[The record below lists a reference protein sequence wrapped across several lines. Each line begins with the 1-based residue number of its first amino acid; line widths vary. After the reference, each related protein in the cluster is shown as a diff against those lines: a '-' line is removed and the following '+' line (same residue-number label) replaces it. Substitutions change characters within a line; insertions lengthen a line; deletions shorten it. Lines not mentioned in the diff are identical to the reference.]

1 MPVINDTV
9 IGKLNPITKI
19 AAVFALGLSAL
30 AWPDFTLGLI
40 LVVLLLVVSFLAH
53 IQRDFAK
60 IMFGFGIPVTVMLM
74 FIQGLYSPK
83 NRTALLDFGFAQLGL
98 EGVLY
103 AAKVVVSLLVFLG
116 SFYIMNK
123 TTYVGAMVSALTS
136 VGLSAKVGYLV
147 LASLNVVPQM
157 QRRMAVI
164 QEAQSARG
172 LDASGGVIARIKAY
186 IPLLGPVVMS
196 SLTDAQERGMTLETR
211 GFGIT
216 GVKQTSYVKVSWN
229 AADKVLNWIFVLFLI
244 AVVAVSVCIRIGV
257 IPLPVSW
264 GGQVNESDSRGQGFL
279 LQVPRHQASGRQ
291 TRGLPGRGRQLL
303 HHHRREWG
311 RQIHV
316 MQCARRPDPA
326 LFRGGGGWT
335 HPN

>member
-53 IQRDFAK
+53 IQRAFAK
-60 IMFGFGIPVTVMLM
+60 IMFGIPVTVMLM

-257 IPLPVSW
+257 I
-264 GGQVNESDSRGQGFL
+264 
-279 LQVPRHQASGRQ
+279 GR
-291 TRGLPGRGRQLL
+291 
-303 HHHRREWG
+303 
-311 RQIHV
+311 
-316 MQCARRPDPA
+316 
-326 LFRGGGGWT
+326 F
-335 HPN
+335 

>member
-1 MPVINDTV
+1 
-9 IGKLNPITKI
+9 
-19 AAVFALGLSAL
+19 
-30 AWPDFTLGLI
+30 
-40 LVVLLLVVSFLAH
+40 
-53 IQRDFAK
+53 
-60 IMFGFGIPVTVMLM
+60 MFGFGIPVTVMLM

-83 NRTALLDFGFAQLGL
+83 NRTTLLDFGFAQLGL

-136 VGLSAKVGYLV
+136 VGLSAKAGYLV
-147 LASLNVVPQM
+147 L
-157 QRRMAVI
+157 
-164 QEAQSARG
+164 
-172 LDASGGVIARIKAY
+172 ARIKAY

-257 IPLPVSW
+257 IPSPVSW
-264 GGQVNESDSRGQGFL
+264 GGK
-279 LQVPRHQASGRQ
+279 
-291 TRGLPGRGRQLL
+291 
-303 HHHRREWG
+303 
-311 RQIHV
+311 
-316 MQCARRPDPA
+316 
-326 LFRGGGGWT
+326 
-335 HPN
+335 